1 MLLWRDLLRCLALL
15 AGFGTVVSPAGAL
28 TPKSPE
34 VQKSVR
40 RAVDYLAAKAN
51 DPRVGAKALV
61 GRVLVMHQQSDHPKV
76 VEAVA
81 ALRQSLNNLPQT
93 LDIYTLGISLT
104 FLIELDPEKYRADID
119 RLLAELVRRQMPHGG
134 WGYPG
139 RATGDTSMTQNALLG
154 AWVAQQYGRDLPLD
168 AWVRAT
174 QWLLR
179 TQDPNGAFG
188 YQGVLAEPGKRLPQN
203 EITVT
208 MTAAGWGSLYLAG
221 DRLGLIALSS
231 VESTKLPEE
240 FQAVKSAASRTIV
253 PLTESIDRKEFQQ
266 ALQMADGWYKTREK
280 TLPTQFL
287 NYFFYTYERL
297 QTLRDIAAQRSSA
310 EPDWYTDAAQYVIKA
325 QRDDGAWNGNEDL
338 VASTCF
344 AVLFL
349 TRSTHETIERARSY
363 GSGILM
369 GGRGVPSGQGDIELR
384 LGKVVA
390 KPLQGPAEEL
400 VAKLENPNHPDF
412 DRALEGLDQLVERA
426 DVAVLGK
433 LKRQLRALAADGSSE
448 AKVAAITALGRSRDF
463 EQAPLLITA
472 LTDPDARVARAA
484 HDALRHMS
492 RRFSVARL
500 VNEPDEA
507 AKRLEAEKWKAWYRT
522 LKPDAQF
529 N

>member
-1 MLLWRDLLRCLALL
+1 MLLWRDMLGCLALL
-15 AGFGTVVSPAGAL
+15 ASLGAVVRPAWAL

-40 RAVDYLAAKAN
+40 RAVDYLTTQGN
-51 DPRVGAKALV
+51 DPRVGAKTLV
-61 GRVLVMHQQSDHPKV
+61 GRVLVMNQQPDHPKV
-76 VEAVA
+76 AEAVS
-81 ALRQSLNNLPQT
+81 ALRQSLHNLPEV
-93 LDIYTLGISLT
+93 LDIYTLGLSLA
-104 FLIELDPEKYRADID
+104 FLVELDPEKYRDEID
-119 RLLAELVRRQMPHGG
+119 LLLKQLERRQMPHGG

-139 RATGDTSMTQNALLG
+139 RFTGDTSMTQNALLG

-168 AWVRAT
+168 SWIRAT

-179 TQDPNGAFG
+179 TQDPSGAFG
-188 YQGVLAEPGKRLPQN
+188 YQGVLAEPGSRVAQN

-221 DRLGLIALSS
+221 DRLGLISLSTA
-231 VESTKLPEE
+231 ETAKPPEG
-240 FQAVKSAASRTIV
+240 FQAVKPAAPRTTV
-253 PLTESIDRKEFQQ
+253 PLTEAIDRKTFQQ
-266 ALQMADGWYKTREK
+266 TLQLAEGWYKTREK
-280 TLPTQFL
+280 ALPAQFL
-287 NYFFYTYERL
+287 NYFFYTYERM
-297 QTLRDIAAQRSSA
+297 QTLRDIAAQRPLA
-310 EPDWYTDAAQYVIKA
+310 EPEWYTEAAQYIIKS

-338 VASTCF
+338 VPSTCF

-349 TRSTHETIERARSY
+349 TRSTHEAIERARTY
-363 GSGILM
+363 GAGILI
-369 GGRGVPSGQGDIELR
+369 GGRGVPTGQGDIELR

-412 DRALEGLDQLVERA
+412 DRAIEGLDQLVERA

-433 LKRQLRALAADGSSE
+433 LKRQLRALAAGGSPE
-448 AKVAAITALGRSRDF
+448 AKAAALTALGRSRDF
-463 EQAPLLITA
+463 DQAPLLIAA
-472 LTDPDARVARAA
+472 LSDPDAHVFHAA

-492 RRFSVARL
+492 RRFSVPRI
-500 VNEPDEA
+500 VNDPDET